1 MLEVGTVVGGKYKVL
16 YKVGHGG
23 MSNVYLAI
31 NEVANKKWAI
41 KEIDKEG
48 TDVRQE
54 SDTET
59 SIMRRLDHPHLPRIV
74 DVIETDTTY
83 LILMDYIEGQTLRKI
98 VDNNGAQK
106 QETVVDWA
114 LQLCDVL
121 DYMHHLDPPVIF
133 RDMKPDNVMLRP
145 DGTVFLIDFGIAREY
160 KENAVGDTRALG
172 TIGYAAPEQYG
183 GEGQTDPRTDI
194 YALGATMYH
203 LVTGKNPTKP
213 PYEMRPIRRWDP
225 SLSTALEAIIIK
237 CTKNNPD
244 DRYQSIKEL
253 QYALEH
259 YKELETEYQKKKMF
273 QLRKVIG
280 TAAAGFICMIAGI
293 SLKAYASSLVNS
305 TYESQIRAAQT
316 AITKEEQ
323 VQACFEAVKTTP
335 DRQEAY
341 ELLLNNVYLSD
352 GSFTTEEASQLSTI
366 MGYKE
371 PDGRATMEEKLRK
384 NKKGYDRFCYDCGL
398 AYFYYYEEQGN
409 KQLSRPWF
417 DTARNSS
424 TLDKTKKRRAA
435 RLFSIADY
443 YAQLG
448 NRNKAGDNTASYKT
462 YWDDMT
468 ALSAGDIATEDNVQT
483 ALVMYKEISYQA
495 GIHAKEFKDAGVT
508 KEQLLSELR
517 RIQENMEWIIEMDGY
532 DPDASGS
539 LADAVFSNIESAE
552 KTIDIVYFE

>member
-1 MLEVGTVVGGKYKVL
+1 MLKVGTVVGEKYKIL

-41 KEIDKEG
+41 KEIDKKR
-48 TDVRQE
+48 TRVRQGP
-54 SDTET
+54 DTET
-59 SIMRRLDHPHLPRIV
+59 AIMRRLDHPHLPRIV

-83 LILMDYIEGQTLRKI
+83 LILMDYIEGQTLRRI
-98 VDNNGAQK
+98 VDDKGAQK
-106 QETVVDWA
+106 QEDVVGWA

-160 KENAVGDTRALG
+160 KENADGDTRALG

-225 SLSTALEAIIIK
+225 SLSTGLETIIVK
-237 CTKNNPD
+237 CTKNNPE
-244 DRYQSIKEL
+244 DRYQNIGEL
-253 QYALEH
+253 RYALEH
-259 YKELETEYQKKKMF
+259 YREMETEYQKKKDS
-273 QLRKVIG
+273 QLRKTVI
-280 TAAAGFICMIAGI
+280 TAAAGILSVALGI
-293 SLKAYASSLVNS
+293 GARAYASSLVNG
-305 TYESQIRAAQT
+305 TYESQLRAAQT

-323 VQACFEAVKTTP
+323 VRACFDAIKTTP
-335 DRQEAY
+335 ERLEAY
-341 ELLLNNVYLSD
+341 DQLLSDIYLLD
-352 GSFTTEEASQLSTI
+352 GSFTMKEAEQLSAI

-371 PDGRATMEEKLRK
+371 PDGRLTMEEKLRK
-384 NKKGYDRFCYDCGL
+384 NKKGYDRFCYECGL
-398 AYFYYYEEQGN
+398 AYFYYYEEEGN

-417 DTARNSS
+417 DTARSS
-424 TLDKTKKRRAA
+424 PSLDRVKRERAE

-448 NRNKAGDNTASYKT
+448 NRNKAGDNTASYKN
-462 YWDDMT
+462 YWEDMT
-468 ALSAGDIATEDNVQT
+468 ALSAGDIAEEDNIQT
-483 ALVMYKEISYQA
+483 ALIMYKETTYQT
-495 GIHAKEFKDAGVT
+495 GIHAKEFKEAGVE
-508 KEQLLSELR
+508 KQQLLSELE
-517 RIQENMEWIIEMDGY
+517 RIQAKMERIMEMDDY
-532 DPDASGS
+532 DSDAGGE
-539 LADAVFSNIESAE
+539 LADAVFSNIESA
-552 KTIDIVYFE
+552 KRTIDIVYFE